1 MSCPAPRPPPPVQ
14 GDTIQHHFVFS
25 NEAAVPSI
33 PHVMGTSMA
42 TVKIK
47 EQHHKSNRSGIGEQS
62 WSLEVNIKDTGEG
75 QEGQ

>member
-1 MSCPAPRPPPPVQ
+1 MILHSI
-14 GDTIQHHFVFS
+14 TLFFS
-25 NEAAVPSI
+25 TESAVPSI
-33 PHVMGTSMA
+33 PHVMGASMA